1 MIEMIGYL
9 GSALVVA
16 SMLMSSVVK
25 LRIINTIGSGI
36 FAAYALM
43 IHSYPTALM
52 NVFLV
57 GINVYNLV
65 KLSQKDRSYD
75 LVEGTW
81 GRGSS
86 PLPAGLLQGGHSNIF
101 PRLHP
106 GLRGGPGLYRLLQRK
121 SGRRAAGNRQ
131 RSGDPAGAAGL
142 LHPHLPRLLHRDLS
156 VLQAALQRRPHPG
169 FLREGV
175 PGPRGLPDQNGLCQ
189 KGWGLCQESD
199 RSSRHCFI
207 VSLTHTTLFRPS
219 FLASYSMASA
229 IFRQE
234 S

>member
-81 GRGSS
+81 GEGLLRYLLDYYREDIQTYFPGFT
-86 PLPAGLLQGGHSNIF
+86 PDCGADRAYIVCCNGNPAGVLLGIDGGQGTLQVLLDYSTPTYRDCSIGTYLYS
-101 PRLHP
+101 RLP
-106 GLRGGPGLYRLLQRK
+106 SRGVHTLVFSGKESQAHAAYLTKMGFAKKDGAYVKNLTAPHATASSYR
-121 SGRRAAGNRQ
+121 
-131 RSGDPAGAAGL
+131 
-142 LHPHLPRLLHRDLS
+142 
-156 VLQAALQRRPHPG
+156 
-169 FLREGV
+169 
-175 PGPRGLPDQNGLCQ
+175 
-189 KGWGLCQESD
+189 
-199 RSSRHCFI
+199 
-207 VSLTHTTLFRPS
+207 
-219 FLASYSMASA
+219 
-229 IFRQE
+229 
-234 S
+234 